1 MTDQN
6 KNSGLGAGQHHQRK
20 GRPGRSRKAVTRE
33 QFLDAAVKLFASQG
47 VSATT
52 LAHIAR
58 EVGVTSAMV
67 HYHFANRDQLLDAVA
82 SERILPF
89 LDIMWGLITPESLK
103 DPAQVLRD
111 TAACIFDHCLQ
122 LSWLAPMWLADTAS
136 PNGELGQRIMHLLP
150 VNKIQQLTES
160 ITAAQVRGQLD
171 ARLQPQMIFMSMVG
185 LVLLP
190 FATLDNCS
198 QVHPDADF
206 STEALRH
213 HVMSSVDNLLCP
225 RL

>member
-1 MTDQN
+1 MTDN
-6 KNSGLGAGQHHQRK
+6 YRGAGFRAPSPSK
-20 GRPGRSRKAVTRE
+20 AGRPRNTVSRE
-33 QFLDAAVKLFASQG
+33 QFLDAAVTLFSRQG
-47 VSATT
+47 VAATT
-52 LAHIAR
+52 LAHIAK

-89 LDIMWGLITPESLK
+89 LNTMWGLITPESLQ

-111 TAACIFDHCLQ
+111 TAACIFDHSVQ
-122 LSWLAPMWLADTAS
+122 LPWLAPLWLADTAS

-150 VNKIQQLTES
+150 VEKILQLTES
-160 ITAAQVRGQLD
+160 IKGAQASGMLD
-171 ARLQPQMIFMSMVG
+171 PRLQPQMIFMSMVG

-206 STEALRH
+206 SPEALRH
-213 HVMSSVDNLLCP
+213 HVMCSVDNLLCP
-225 RL
+225 RK